1 MELASTQAVMARLYT
16 DSDFRRRF
24 FEDPVT
30 VGGEFGL
37 TQADSTELAR
47 VSEEKVKAFTNSLR
61 RQRLSRVAL
70 LMPLSAKVL
79 DRVFTECFR
88 DYLLEKKPP
97 ADASPPDDCISFF
110 DFIADRIRT
119 TAIAPRWTLD
129 LLRFE
134 LAGIRAEWKG
144 VRFQCLVFQYPVTRM
159 IRGIRKQHFPSSPM
173 PIPGMALW
181 WRWSPDRPLHSIAF

>member
-1 MELASTQAVMARLYT
+1 MELASTQAIMARLYT

-24 FEDPVT
+24 FENPVA

-37 TQADSTELAR
+37 GQIDAMELAR

-61 RQRLSRVAL
+61 RQRLNKVAL

-79 DRVFTECFR
+79 DRTFTECFR
-88 DYLLEKKPP
+88 GFLLDKKPP
-97 ADASPPDDCISFF
+97 ADASPADDCLSFF
-110 DFIADRIRT
+110 DYLADKIRT
-119 TAIAPRWTLD
+119 DSIAPRWTLD

-144 VRFQCLVFQYPVTRM
+144 ARFQCLLFQYPVTRM
-159 IRGIRKQHFPSSPM
+159 IRGLRKQHFPSSPL

-181 WRWSPDRPLHSIAF
+181 WRWKSDSVLHSIAF